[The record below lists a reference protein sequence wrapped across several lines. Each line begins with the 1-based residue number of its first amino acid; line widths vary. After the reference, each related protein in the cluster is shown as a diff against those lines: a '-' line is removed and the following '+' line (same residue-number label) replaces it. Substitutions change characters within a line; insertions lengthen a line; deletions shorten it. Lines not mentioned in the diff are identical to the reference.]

1 MLADLVSGERPASQA
16 SEGCLLSCLRWWEGV
31 RESPSWGTHPIHEDL
46 SPKGAAF
53 LHHQMGDAVSTY
65 ESQGDRHSAARKGI
79 FHKVP
84 TKPDFFFLPLSFL
97 LMWWSDSWEKNT
109 SY

>member
-1 MLADLVSGERPASQA
+1 MRDQLPRPRRAVFCHVSGGGRE
-16 SEGCLLSCLRWWEGV
+16 L

-97 LMWWSDSWEKNT
+97 LMWWSDSWEKIPHIKIKT
-109 SY
+109 L